1 MYMHISTHYISMD
14 PLSTSLR
21 LREGEAGAQESKWK
35 TPRKTFSQVPVWG
48 WWVEGTWFPQKM
60 TKCLIAQQTLRQVI
74 GNRDGAEAPLEHWAS
89 IKKEKAP
96 WTRFVSK
103 AVGMMEVGKLGST
116 LTLQRPE
123 KEFPLWL
130 SSNEPN
136 WLLVQ
141 SLASLSGSRILH
153 CWGCGVAWRLQ
164 LQFNPWL
171 GKFRMPWVR
180 P

>member
-1 MYMHISTHYISMD
+1 
-14 PLSTSLR
+14 
-21 LREGEAGAQESKWK
+21 
-35 TPRKTFSQVPVWG
+35 
-48 WWVEGTWFPQKM
+48 M

-180 P
+180 PLNPSAPKCTHQGPKTETQREIWGTVKLRLSPRQSIQLPCVNTQNGH